1 MRHDLEFKTRG
12 NKPIALSRVHTLLKN
27 PFYYGEFEFPK
38 KSGNWY
44 KGKHQPLITKELFE
58 RAQANLKSLESLHKG
73 KNKEFAFTRLMVC
86 GLCGS
91 GITAM
96 EKFKNLA
103 DGSVSRYVYYGCT
116 RFADMDC
123 KNIYIR
129 EKELIQQLIKI
140 IDRVEIN
147 KLDAQ
152 GKLQK
157 EITRSNN
164 LRANVLGKNSD
175 DEVDV
180 KKIDVRAYAKYLL
193 ENGTILEKRELLKM
207 LRSRI
212 VYQNKKITLVD

>member
-1 MRHDLEFKTRG
+1 MRDDVRK
-12 NKPIALSRVHTLLKN
+12 I
-27 PFYYGEFEFPK
+27 
-38 KSGNWY
+38 
-44 KGKHQPLITKELFE
+44 
-58 RAQANLKSLESLHKG
+58 
-73 KNKEFAFTRLMVC
+73 KEFAFTRLMVC

-91 GITAM
+91 GITAS

-103 DGSVSRYVYYGCT
+103 DGSVNRYIYYGCT
-116 RFADMDC
+116 KFVDMDC

-129 EKELIQQLIKI
+129 EEELIQQLIKI

-152 GKLQK
+152 GKLQE

-164 LRANVLGKNSD
+164 LRANVLGRNSD
-175 DEVDV
+175 DDIDI

-193 ENGTILEKRELLKM
+193 ENGTISEKRELLEM
-207 LRSRI
+207 LRSRL